1 MATDNPQTH
10 IDGDINDNENVGTTP
25 VVNVSVVNANANT
38 AAFEE
43 MFTAFKK
50 KLEDHEKLIVLSPNR
65 PGSTQDNPTGEY
77 PGEKTYA
84 LTRKNSENLPRR
96 AGNGGVRGRTS

>member
-25 VVNVSVVNANANT
+25 AVNVSAVNANANT

-50 KLEDHEKLIVLSPNR
+50 KLEDQEKLIVLSPNR
-65 PGSTQDNPTGEY
+65 SKP
-77 PGEKTYA
+77 
-84 LTRKNSENLPRR
+84 
-96 AGNGGVRGRTS
+96 